1 MARQV
6 KVARVSHA
14 DRTDWERLWQ
24 AWQDHMAGSVP
35 RPVTDK
41 TWDMMMRADSALYA
55 LLARAPD
62 GEALGFANVS
72 ATPFAWTGDPILFLQ
87 DLFVVE
93 AARGRGTGA
102 ALLKGVYDL
111 ADELGASQVF
121 WMVDEVDA
129 RLQGF
134 YARHGVRTPYLRYMR
149 KDWPW

>member
-1 MARQV
+1 MG
-6 KVARVSHA
+6 
-14 DRTDWERLWQ
+14 
-24 AWQDHMAGSVP
+24 GSVP

-41 TWDMMMRADSALYA
+41 TWDMMMHAGSGLYA

-93 AARGRGTGA
+93 AARGRGVGEV
-102 ALLKGVYDL
+102 LLKGVYDF
-111 ADELGASQVF
+111 ADELGAGQVF
-121 WMVDEVDA
+121 WMVNEDDA

-134 YARHGVRTPYLRYMR
+134 YARHSIRTPYLRYMR